1 MSNINTPYENLL
13 EKIKS
18 EGVHK
23 EDRTGTGTVSLFG
36 QQLRYDLSE
45 GFPLLTTKK
54 VYTKGVI
61 EELLWF
67 LNGDTNARTLQ
78 DNDVHIW
85 DEWAEENGNL
95 GPIYGN
101 QWRKWYGYSDK
112 VEQIKIPSDSYEE
125 YSDENIPEEPQIAGV
140 GYFDEEMDLEEAH
153 SKIFRLWQLMIWTC
167 YDEEFI
173 GYNGGEITVS
183 PFWLNYEN
191 FKKTIHLVPGYYH
204 WDTNST
210 FILDAT
216 YFASGVYSPDTT
228 IFLSRE
234 NISNINNNGNAIE
247 VNGVLYENI
256 EQWDA
261 VYGRTL
267 QQHVSDG
274 KEFRGINQEDVKV
287 LNPEPGYVYRRV
299 FVHDQIQNLVDT
311 LKENP
316 NSRRM
321 IVSAWNVSDID
332 SMALPACHIAFQV
345 YVANGKLS
353 LAVNQRSADM
363 FLGVPFNIASYALLT
378 HILAQ
383 QTGFEV
389 GELIWN
395 GGDVHVYLN
404 HANQVDEQ
412 LSREPR
418 EYPILKLN
426 KAENIFSYTIDDIE
440 FEGYDPHPTIEAEV
454 SV

>member
-1 MSNINTPYENLL
+1 MTNINTPYEDLL
-13 EKIKS
+13 AKIKS

-36 QQLRYDLSE
+36 EQIRYDLSE

-54 VYTKGVI
+54 MYTQGII

-67 LNGDTNARTLQ
+67 LKGDTNARSLQ
-78 DNDVHIW
+78 ERNVHIW
-85 DEWAEENGNL
+85 DEWEREDGTL

-101 QWRKWYGYSDK
+101 QWRKWYAYSDS
-112 VEQIKIPSDSYEE
+112 VEQVEIPSDSYADF
-125 YSDENIPEEPQIAGV
+125 SDENAPEEPQIAGV

-173 GYNGGEITVS
+173 GYNGGKNTVS
-183 PFWLNYEN
+183 PFWLSYEN
-191 FKKTIHLVPGYYH
+191 FKNTVHLVPGYYH
-204 WDTNST
+204 WDANST
-210 FILDAT
+210 FVFDAD
-216 YFASGVYSPDTT
+216 YFGAGVYSPDTA
-228 IFLSRE
+228 IFLPRDYASEMNE
-234 NISNINNNGNAIE
+234 NGTAVEINGR
-247 VNGVLYENI
+247 VYENLD
-256 EQWDA
+256 QWDV
-261 VYGRTL
+261 VYGRLL
-267 QQHVSDG
+267 QQHLNDN
-274 KEFRGINQEDVKV
+274 KEFRGITSEDVR
-287 LNPEPGYVYRRV
+287 LLTPEDGYVYRRV
-299 FVHDQIQNLVDT
+299 FVHDQIKNLVET
-311 LKENP
+311 LKDNP

-321 IVSAWNVSDID
+321 VVSAWNVADVD
-332 SMALPACHIAFQV
+332 SMALPACHIGFQA
-345 YVANGKLS
+345 YVAGGKLS
-353 LAVNQRSADM
+353 LLVNQRSADM

-378 HILAQ
+378 HMLAQ
-383 QTGFEV
+383 QTGLEV

-418 EYPILKLN
+418 EYPTLKLN
-426 KAENIFSYTIDDIE
+426 KADDIFSYTIDDIE

-454 SV
+454 AV